1 MPYGACIFNKAGS
14 LEERILLLEE
24 SECNKEGKK
33 EDDSPWSWGRVIK
46 AFDIFM
52 NNPHPNTFHLTLG
65 GSFDEITHQKT
76 EEYEELVILLHDRE
90 EDSKIFQN
98 VSISFIPKYYEFNH
112 SEVFIDS
119 NDVQHFVLNLN
130 GHNPF
135 DTTLQIKTTSTKSIP
150 LLISGYMRKN
160 SVTSLGNE
168 TFYGGLCLIGLYI
181 LIIGEFV
188 HRSTASMLIS
198 TLLIGIMSHF
208 NARPTFNHLMS
219 WLDVETLVLLFSMM
233 VIVSILSETNIFAY
247 IGYKAYLFSKGRVW
261 LLLTL
266 LCLISALISSFI
278 DNVTTILLLTPVIIQ
293 LSQVMETNTKSIL
306 IIVTIF
312 SNIGGTA
319 TIIGDPP
326 NVIIGSDPSFMKT
339 ITFAKFMIHI
349 GPISLFIGIGAF
361 LLIRFVLV
369 KDLQNDLDQ
378 TGSTMRRLKEEISI
392 WQRIYNH
399 LPTLT
404 KQERKVKTLTRFKV
418 ADLNIEIMRLQSSH
432 HSRETKSSLEYEIQQ
447 KDCQIQNP
455 LLLLKTLTVL
465 SAMILLFCLNNVL
478 HIEIS
483 MSWISLSGAI
493 SLIIL
498 ADVHRIE
505 SVLSKVEWST
515 LIFFACLFVIMGTL
529 ESLGVLEAMGNT
541 VIVIIQSLEPDKRL
555 VASIVLI
562 LWVSGLMSSFVDNIP
577 FTTMMIPVIK
587 SITNLG
593 VPLEPMIWALSL
605 GACLGGNGT
614 LVGAS
619 ANLVAAGI
627 AEQHG
632 YKISFWDFFKIG
644 FPVVLFSLIASTIYL
659 LVCHVLFEWH

>member
-1 MPYGACIFNKAGS
+1 
-14 LEERILLLEE
+14 
-24 SECNKEGKK
+24 
-33 EDDSPWSWGRVIK
+33 
-46 AFDIFM
+46 
-52 NNPHPNTFHLTLG
+52 
-65 GSFDEITHQKT
+65 
-76 EEYEELVILLHDRE
+76 
-90 EDSKIFQN
+90 
-98 VSISFIPKYYEFNH
+98 
-112 SEVFIDS
+112 
-119 NDVQHFVLNLN
+119 
-130 GHNPF
+130 
-135 DTTLQIKTTSTKSIP
+135 
-150 LLISGYMRKN
+150 
-160 SVTSLGNE
+160 
-168 TFYGGLCLIGLYI
+168 
-181 LIIGEFV
+181 
-188 HRSTASMLIS
+188 
-198 TLLIGIMSHF
+198 
-208 NARPTFNHLMS
+208 
-219 WLDVETLVLLFSMM
+219 
-233 VIVSILSETNIFAY
+233 
-247 IGYKAYLFSKGRVW
+247 
-261 LLLTL
+261 
-266 LCLISALISSFI
+266 
-278 DNVTTILLLTPVIIQ
+278 
-293 LSQVMETNTKSIL
+293 
-306 IIVTIF
+306 
-312 SNIGGTA
+312 
-319 TIIGDPP
+319 
-326 NVIIGSDPSFMKT
+326 
-339 ITFAKFMIHI
+339 
-349 GPISLFIGIGAF
+349 
-361 LLIRFVLV
+361 
-369 KDLQNDLDQ
+369 
-378 TGSTMRRLKEEISI
+378 
-392 WQRIYNH
+392 
-399 LPTLT
+399 
-404 KQERKVKTLTRFKV
+404 
-418 ADLNIEIMRLQSSH
+418 MRLQSSH

>member
-1 MPYGACIFNKAGS
+1 MIAIYT
-14 LEERILLLEE
+14 LLLE
-24 SECNKEGKK
+24 SETHDPPNFICNINNLKPIEL
-33 EDDSPWSWGRVIK
+33 PV
-46 AFDIFM
+46 DIFM

-160 SVTSLGNE
+160 SVTSLGKE

-247 IGYKAYLFSKGRVW
+247 IGYKAYLFSKGH
-261 LLLTL
+261 
-266 LCLISALISSFI
+266 
-278 DNVTTILLLTPVIIQ
+278 NVTTILLLTPVIIQ

-361 LLIRFVLV
+361 LLI
-369 KDLQNDLDQ
+369 
-378 TGSTMRRLKEEISI
+378 
-392 WQRIYNH
+392 RIYNH

-619 ANLVAAGI
+619 ANLVAAWI

-632 YKISFWDFFKIG
+632 YKIYFWDFFKIG